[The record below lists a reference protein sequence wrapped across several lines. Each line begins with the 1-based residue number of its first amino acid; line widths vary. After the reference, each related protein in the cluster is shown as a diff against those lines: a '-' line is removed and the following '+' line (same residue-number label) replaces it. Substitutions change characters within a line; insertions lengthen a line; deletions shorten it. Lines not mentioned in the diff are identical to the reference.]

1 MIAEVLDGLAKN
13 GEGGNATVEAAV
25 RAKAMALCAKFPIY
39 SQGHYL
45 AIWKLPVMGRITRAR
60 RLSLFSCSIRN
71 SADAG
76 NPAQQTHRYGTTY
89 TLGRTAMPTKSKIRT
104 LILQEIDLVAGGTSL
119 SPGQLARGRATIKG
133 TDGSSPEESASF
145 LGKFIRGLIKL

>member
-1 MIAEVLDGLAKN
+1 VFRFAALEAVILNIQNLPLTFSGDMESSQSWAGSHALDACL
-13 GEGGNATVEAAV
+13 
-25 RAKAMALCAKFPIY
+25 F
-39 SQGHYL
+39 
-45 AIWKLPVMGRITRAR
+45 
-60 RLSLFSCSIRN
+60 FSCSVRN

-89 TLGRTAMPTKSKIRT
+89 TLGRTTMPTKSEICT
-104 LILQEIDLVAGGTSL
+104 LSLQEIDLVAGGTSL
-119 SPGQLARGRATIKG
+119 SPEQLARGRATIKG